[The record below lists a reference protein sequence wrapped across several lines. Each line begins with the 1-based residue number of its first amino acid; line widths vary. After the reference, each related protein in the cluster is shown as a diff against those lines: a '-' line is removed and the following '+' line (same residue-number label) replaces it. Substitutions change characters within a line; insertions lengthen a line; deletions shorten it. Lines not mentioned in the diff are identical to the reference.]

1 MSIPLERLPGLIL
14 FSRVAQYG
22 SLSAAADSLKLSRSA
37 VSKQLA
43 AFEAQIGAR
52 LIQRSTRKLSLTEL
66 GEQILREAQRVET
79 ALSAVEQ
86 LTEDVRQQVR
96 GKLKVSS
103 STSIGRRALLP
114 QLKEFSDR
122 YPEVELELGLEDRF
136 VDLIAEQVDVAIRIG
151 HLPDSSLVAR
161 RLGELS
167 WQLAASPE
175 YIARHGTPLT
185 PQDLTNH
192 ACLYYRNRNQNM
204 NSWRFAN
211 GDSVTV
217 HGPLV
222 INDAIA
228 LVEATIQGM
237 GILLIDKALLKDA
250 LALGQL
256 VPVLDDYPLAPGYP
270 VYAIY
275 PARDFLPAKTT
286 AFVDFLLEKLS
297 PQLI

>member
-37 VSKQLA
+37 VSKQLS

-114 QLKEFSDR
+114 QLKEFSER
-122 YPEVELELGLEDRF
+122 YPEIELELGLEDRF

-167 WQLAASPE
+167 WQLAASPD
-175 YIARHGTPLT
+175 YLARHGAPKT
-185 PQDLTNH
+185 PQDLANH

-204 NSWRFAN
+204 NTWRFAN
-211 GDSVTV
+211 GDMAKVQ
-217 HGPLV
+217 GPLV

-250 LALGQL
+250 FALGQL
-256 VPVLDDYPLAPGYP
+256 VPVLEDYPLNPGYP

>member
-1 MSIPLERLPGLIL
+1 
-14 FSRVAQYG
+14 
-22 SLSAAADSLKLSRSA
+22 
-37 VSKQLA
+37 
-43 AFEAQIGAR
+43 
-52 LIQRSTRKLSLTEL
+52 
-66 GEQILREAQRVET
+66 
-79 ALSAVEQ
+79 
-86 LTEDVRQQVR
+86 
-96 GKLKVSS
+96 
-103 STSIGRRALLP
+103 
-114 QLKEFSDR
+114 
-122 YPEVELELGLEDRF
+122 
-136 VDLIAEQVDVAIRIG
+136 
-151 HLPDSSLVAR
+151 
-161 RLGELS
+161 
-167 WQLAASPE
+167 
-175 YIARHGTPLT
+175 
-185 PQDLTNH
+185 
-192 ACLYYRNRNQNM
+192 
-204 NSWRFAN
+204 
-211 GDSVTV
+211 VTV